1 MEIGIPAQFQQ
12 SGTHSKITS
21 VPPLE
26 KLVGNTNT
34 FTVLF
39 EITSV
44 WIRSCFMNVYL
55 LVTKLKRYVS
65 KEVCSKHTKCF
76 KLL

>member
-1 MEIGIPAQFQQ
+1 MEIGIPAQLQQ

-44 WIRSCFMNVYL
+44 WIRSCFMNVYII
-55 LVTKLKRYVS
+55 KRS
-65 KEVCSKHTKCF
+65 LDF
-76 KLL
+76 LRIIM